1 MNPRQYTGLAVLLL
15 TGLCA
20 VAVFVLVF
28 LYVDDVRSEVGPTAT
43 VYELDQPVSALASVP
58 SEALREVEVPERW
71 IPEDAIRHPDQMA
84 GLVAAADYEP
94 GTLLQ
99 AGMLELPP
107 VLEPGFREVAI
118 MVDAETGVAG
128 KVFPG
133 DRVDIIATIAGNDDL
148 GIPPRAEVWV
158 SDALVLE
165 IGALTEVDDEDAV
178 GNFTTTAAVP
188 VTFAL
193 NAEETLRLAY
203 GESFSV
209 KLRLALRPAGDDAEV
224 PEEFQVYVD
233 ALAED
238 ARGNDDS
245 NGDGDN
251 DGGDD

>member
-15 TGLCA
+15 TGLAA

-43 VYELDQPVSALASVP
+43 VYELDQPVAALESVS
-58 SEALREVEVPERW
+58 SEAFREIEVPERW

-99 AGMLELPP
+99 AGMLEPPP

-133 DRVDIIATIAGNDDL
+133 DHVDIIATIEGNEDL

-158 SDALVLE
+158 SDAMVLE
-165 IGALTEVDDEDAV
+165 IGALTEVEDEDAV
-178 GNFTTTAAVP
+178 GNFTTTEAVP

-193 NAEETLRLAY
+193 NAEDTLRLAY

-209 KLRLALRPAGDDAEV
+209 KLRLALRPAGDDVEV

-233 ALAED
+233 SLTEE
-238 ARGNDDS
+238 ARGAD
-245 NGDGDN
+245 DGDN
-251 DGGDD
+251 DGGED